1 MTGGVIVSIAVC
13 KMKGGI
19 VTRKPRIFTDSTEG
33 IPKTK
38 PIASE
43 FIRRSNNRLDCRLQN
58 ERGNSYTETTD
69 FHRFHGRRGRRYTQ
83 IMRAEGPE
91 GMPLVHPFG
100 RYSRCKKTFT
110 MGQLQPAWAGDMFV
124 ENLCILQ
131 PQIIPKGD

>member
-43 FIRRSNNRLDCRLQN
+43 FIRRSNNRPDCRLQN

-100 RYSRCKKTFT
+100 RVTRRVLERDAHDIKRCSRWANSN
-110 MGQLQPAWAGDMFV
+110 QPGRV
-124 ENLCILQ
+124 TCS
-131 PQIIPKGD
+131 